1 MLTMFFFSTT
11 ELMLLIP
18 AMLFALY
25 AQYKVK
31 NTFKRFKTVISANGM
46 TGFQVAKNIL
56 QNNGIYDVEI
66 ERTPGALTDHYDPKS
81 KTLRLSNEIYNSKS
95 VAALGIAAHEVGHA
109 IQHNIGYTPLQLRH
123 GLFPVANIGS
133 NLAFPL
139 FIIGLFM
146 RSGILMDIGIWFF
159 AGAVLFQIIT
169 LPVEFNASSRAI
181 IQLERGSFLIGNEI
195 DSARKVLNAAA
206 LTYVAATA
214 VAIMHLIRLVIL
226 RGTRD

>member
-1 MLTMFFFSTT
+1 MFFFSTT